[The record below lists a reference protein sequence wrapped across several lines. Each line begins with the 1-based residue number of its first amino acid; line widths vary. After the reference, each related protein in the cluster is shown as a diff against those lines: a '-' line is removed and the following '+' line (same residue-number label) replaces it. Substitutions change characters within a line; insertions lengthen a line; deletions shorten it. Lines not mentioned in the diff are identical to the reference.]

1 MRITLTSGLT
11 GGVYTIFFLKS
22 LARFLLRL
30 RIDGYYNYYNNARS
44 EFKMQM
50 DIELLESTDV
60 GGKYRV
66 SRELGKELYQLTEE
80 DLAIPN

>member
-1 MRITLTSGLT
+1 MGNA
-11 GGVYTIFFLKS
+11 KPW
-22 LARFLLRL
+22 LR
-30 RIDGYYNYYNNARS
+30 YYNYYNNARS